1 MHALLLLTVANIKSF
16 TRDRAA
22 LFWTLA
28 FPLIFVFL
36 FGSIFSGGS
45 NEQSIG
51 FADEDRS
58 AHSAELKT
66 ILETQP
72 NIKLVEATE
81 DELVAQMKDG
91 QLAAVLVVPSGY
103 GATID
108 SKAGT
113 ATITVYTDPSQAA
126 AQAATFQLVGGAL
139 AAVNQAASGQPPA
152 VTFAPQAVQTQDLSF
167 ISYLVPSIL
176 GMSLM
181 QLGVFA
187 AIPLVA
193 DRQKLILKRLQA
205 TPLRRWQLV
214 GSNVL
219 MRLLIAIVQTAII
232 VGVGSAVFNV
242 QVAGSWLLIGAFVL
256 LGSLTFIALGY
267 VIASFASS
275 EEAANGMTSVVQFPL
290 MFLSGTFFPIDAMPD
305 ALRTVARAMPLTYLG
320 DALRQV
326 MVNGTPFSP
335 LWICFAVLVGW
346 LVVCFGIAARFF
358 RWQ

>member
-1 MHALLLLTVANIKSF
+1 MRALLLLTVANIKSF

-45 NEQSIG
+45 SEQSIG
-51 FADEDRS
+51 LADADQS
-58 AHSAELKT
+58 VHSAELKA
-66 ILETQP
+66 IFEAQP
-72 NIKLVEATE
+72 NIKLVEGSE

-91 QLAAVLVVPSGY
+91 QVAAVLVVPSGY

-108 SKAGT
+108 AKAAP
-113 ATITVYTDPSQAA
+113 ATIAVYTDPSQTA
-126 AQAATFQLVGGAL
+126 AQAATYQLVGGVL
-139 AAVNQAASGQPPA
+139 AAVNQAATGQPPA
-152 VTFAPQAVQTQDLSF
+152 VTLTPRAVQTQDLSF

-187 AIPLVA
+187 AVPLVA

-219 MRLLIAIVQTAII
+219 MRVLIAIVQTVII
-232 VGVGSAVFNV
+232 VGVGSLVFNV
-242 QVAGSWLLIGAFVL
+242 QVAGNWLLIGGLVL

-305 ALRTVARAMPLTYLG
+305 ALRVVARAMPLTYLG

-326 MVNGTPFSP
+326 MVGGTPFSP
-335 LWICFAVLVGW
+335 LWICVAVLVGW